1 MDSSVMKAMDPL
13 PYLPCGSNSKES
25 ACNAGNLGSIPVSVR
40 SPGEENGNPLQDSY
54 MGNPM
59 DRLVGYSLWVPKS

>member
-1 MDSSVMKAMDPL
+1 MDSSVTKARDPR

-25 ACNAGNLGSIPVSVR
+25 AGNAGDLGSILVSVR
-40 SPGEENGNPLQDSY
+40 SPGEENGNPLQDSHV
-54 MGNPM
+54 GNAM